1 MGSTIYFLEGL
12 AGVSIDPEEA
22 KYIVTCDC
30 PKNYRNYCVLI
41 GIKDKLEKAIKR
53 NSQLRLSV
61 YELLYTFPTL
71 TAKLIYE
78 RVNILEYFESMKEF
92 GHNRTL
98 IGELNKI
105 MRANPRLKNTR
116 AFTDLVDHVYNCL
129 VQLGKYEGGK
139 ALIWS
144 PDGLKR
150 EEINTKYIKDLEEG
164 CYFTT
169 HGRDKNNLRFAIR
182 VVRDEEIIE
191 GLKKLEE
198 LWRS

>member
-1 MGSTIYFLEGL
+1 MSSMIMNQ
-12 AGVSIDPEEA
+12 I
-22 KYIVTCDC
+22 
-30 PKNYRNYCVLI
+30 N
-41 GIKDKLEKAIKR
+41 
-53 NSQLRLSV
+53 LRLMD
-61 YELLYTFPTL
+61 E
-71 TAKLIYE
+71 
-78 RVNILEYFESMKEF
+78 
-92 GHNRTL
+92 
-98 IGELNKI
+98 
-105 MRANPRLKNTR
+105 
-116 AFTDLVDHVYNCL
+116 
-129 VQLGKYEGGK
+129 Q
-139 ALIWS
+139 WS